1 MVGRNG
7 IIIFL
12 ELIVDREGSFN
23 TDKGIKM
30 NISVDLV
37 LTQKFDLNI
46 WSLIISH
53 SDLELSS
60 KICFVQIS
68 HFIIHY

>member
-30 NISVDLV
+30 NLSVDLV

-60 KICFVQIS
+60 KIRFVQIS
-68 HFIIHY
+68 RFIIHY